1 MSLLR
6 NIRSG
11 LRSLFRK
18 DQVDRE
24 LDEEL
29 RAYQEIATEEKM
41 KQGMSRKEAL
51 RNVRLERGSLEVTK
65 EFVRYGRWESF
76 VETSWQ
82 DLRFGLRTHRKN
94 PGFTAAA
101 VLTLAMGIGATTA
114 IFSLVEGVLL
124 RPLPFHDA
132 DRLVLLGD
140 HLGGRPNMSV
150 RAREIATYTSAAQ
163 TFSSLGG

>member
-1 MSLLR
+1 M
-6 NIRSG
+6 
-11 LRSLFRK
+11 
-18 DQVDRE
+18 
-24 LDEEL
+24 
-29 RAYQEIATEEKM
+29 ATEEKV
-41 KQGMSRKEAL
+41 KEGMSRNDAL
-51 RNVRLERGSLEVTK
+51 REVRLEHGRLEVAK
-65 EFVRYGRWESF
+65 EIVRSGSWETF
-76 VETSWQ
+76 LETSWQ